1 MSYDTERGP
10 EFSFEKKPTEAASE
24 TDQEAV
30 LNLGK
35 LASYLTDARSP
46 ANQSLTFQ
54 HQTHTGGRGMS
65 LQETIREVTVL
76 QQQIKDQMA
85 LINDFMRDNRE
96 SIQMVQTELKGSA
109 KGYDQMMLA
118 SLNETEQ
125 SLKKSLESLQR
136 ASSALDKVRAI

>member
-1 MSYDTERGP
+1 
-10 EFSFEKKPTEAASE
+10 
-24 TDQEAV
+24 
-30 LNLGK
+30 
-35 LASYLTDARSP
+35 
-46 ANQSLTFQ
+46 
-54 HQTHTGGRGMS
+54 MS
-65 LQETIREVTVL
+65 LQETIREVTL
-76 QQQIKDQMA
+76 MQQQIKEQMA

-96 SIQMVQTELKGSA
+96 SIQMVQTELKGST